1 MEQSLQL
8 QTRVDQAKESPL
20 FYKVFGLVGAGM
32 MLDAADV
39 YMASAI
45 NSTIISTKFATLTQG
60 SFFLSAGFLGLFIG
74 SLVAGYLG
82 DFYGR
87 RRAYQLN
94 LLLFG
99 VFTLLGSLSP
109 NIYILICLR
118 LVAAIGLGAEV
129 VTGYAVINEFAPV
142 KTRGKWSGAIAVV
155 ANLGAPLGLLLS
167 TFLIAPFGWRAM
179 FIVIG
184 SFALLLW
191 IARRHFPESPRWL
204 ITQGRTAEAATI
216 IHQLER
222 NGSYELNSDGD
233 FLTTNSH
240 ISKGRGLF
248 VGIVAVSA
256 ALVCQYTFTSWAP
269 SLLVRQ
275 GINIVHSIGFSA
287 LMMAGA
293 PFGAL
298 LGGLLVD
305 RIGRK
310 WTITPSFLL
319 VAILGLFYAHQS
331 TTIGTVIN
339 GFLLTMMMYVLIASI
354 LSVYVSELF
363 ETSFRFRGVGYAN
376 AVGKLLS
383 TLTPYLVALIL
394 TTFNPSF
401 IFYII
406 ATVAVLAALVVG
418 VFGPETKQR
427 IIH

>member
-8 QTRVDQAKESPL
+8 QTRIDQAKESPL
-20 FYKVFGLVGAGM
+20 FYKVFALVGAGM

-45 NSTIISTKFATLTQG
+45 NSTMISAKFATLTQG

-74 SLVAGYLG
+74 SLVAAFLG

-99 VFTLLGSLSP
+99 VFTLLGSLAP
-109 NIYILICLR
+109 NIYILIGLR
-118 LVAAIGLGAEV
+118 LVAAIGLGAEA

-142 KTRGKWSGAIAVV
+142 KSRGKWSGAMAVI
-155 ANLGAPLGLLLS
+155 ANLGAPVGLLLS

-179 FIVIG
+179 FITIG
-184 SFALLLW
+184 IFAILLW

-222 NGSYELNSDGD
+222 NGSYESSS
-233 FLTTNSH
+233 TTDNVASSQ
-240 ISKGRGLF
+240 ISKARGLF

-269 SLLVRQ
+269 TLLVRQ

-287 LMMAGA
+287 LMMVGA
-293 PFGAL
+293 PCGAL

-331 TTIGTVIN
+331 TASGTVIT

-383 TLTPYLVALIL
+383 TLTPYIVALIL

-406 ATVAVLAALVVG
+406 AAVAVFAALVVG
-418 VFGPETKQR
+418 LFGPETKQR
-427 IIH
+427 VIH